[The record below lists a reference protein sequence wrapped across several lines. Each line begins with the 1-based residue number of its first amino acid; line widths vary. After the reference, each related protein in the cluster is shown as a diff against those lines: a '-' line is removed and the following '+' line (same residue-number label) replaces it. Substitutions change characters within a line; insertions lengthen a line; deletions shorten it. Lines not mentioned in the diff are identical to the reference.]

1 MGFSFCIFVIFCHFW
16 PHFMKNRTKNPEWG
30 FSLIPMSFEQQKIH
44 ESRFL
49 PKPSWI
55 FFLLKN
61 CNGSFCHCR
70 QETTLVGWSRFVGA
84 TDVKRYDERSDQSYK
99 ITLHITLN
107 LLFHVTEELTSM
119 PTTPMKLKTFRQWRF
134 ISEVIEKWNRSLE
147 NDLTQ
152 SVNRSPLRICQNAYT
167 FLT

>member
-1 MGFSFCIFVIFCHFW
+1 MGFSFCIFVIFD
-16 PHFMKNRTKNPEWG
+16 
-30 FSLIPMSFEQQKIH
+30 LISWKIEQKIRN
-44 ESRFL
+44 EVF
-49 PKPSWI
+49 PSFRCHANSKRSMRAD
-55 FFLLKN
+55 FFQSPHGSFFCWKN
-61 CNGSFCHCR
+61 CCCSFCHCR

-84 TDVKRYDERSDQSYK
+84 TDVKRYDERSDRSYK

-134 ISEVIEKWNRSLE
+134 ISEVIEKWNRSLG